1 MSAALISCRDLHRHY
16 LLGGEEIKA
25 LNGISVDIQPG
36 EFVAVMGPSG
46 SGKSTFMNMC
56 GALDKPTSGTLSI
69 AGRELN
75 DLTKDELASLR
86 NETVG
91 FVFQQFNLM
100 SRTTALDN
108 VKLPL
113 LYSTSPPGT
122 ADDRA
127 HAALAQVGL
136 SDRAMHKPNELSGG
150 QQQRVAIA
158 RALVNAP
165 KVILAD
171 EPTGAL
177 DSETSREVLELFQ
190 DLNSAGL
197 TIVVVTHDADVASYA
212 GRRIHFLDGKIVEDA
227 RQTPAMEVS

>member
-16 LLGGEEIKA
+16 ILGGEEIKA
-25 LNGISVDIQPG
+25 LNGISVDIHPG

-100 SRTTALDN
+100 ARTTALDN

-113 LYSTSPPGT
+113 LYSSRPPGT

-165 KVILAD
+165 KVMLAD

-190 DLNSAGL
+190 DLNTAGL
-197 TIVVVTHDADVASYA
+197 TIVLVTHDANVASYA
-212 GRRIHFLDGKIVEDA
+212 SRSIHFLDGKIVEDA
-227 RQTPAMEVS
+227 RQTPAVEAP